1 MKRGD
6 IVKVSNPHQKLNLY
20 EGVRDEEHPTE
31 TGESLFPNE
40 IGLILETY
48 HGIGNHTYH
57 RILTPR
63 NITGWIHE
71 FHISVFMR

>member
-1 MKRGD
+1 MKPGD
-6 IVKVSNPHQKLNLY
+6 IVKVSIPQKRNLY
-20 EGVRDEEHPTE
+20 EGIRDEEHPTE

-48 HGIGNHTYH
+48 SGKQGDIWGK
-57 RILTPR
+57 ILTPR